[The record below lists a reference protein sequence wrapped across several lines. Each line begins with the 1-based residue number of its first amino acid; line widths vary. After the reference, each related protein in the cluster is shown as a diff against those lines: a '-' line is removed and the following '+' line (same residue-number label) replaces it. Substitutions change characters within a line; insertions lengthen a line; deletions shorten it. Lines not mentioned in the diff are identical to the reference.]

1 MKSRKK
7 NSKLPK
13 CSILLII
20 LGFLINLIPVIL
32 FAIFFIITINNEPI
46 HKDLIIEQ
54 EPIISYDEE
63 KNVYTITGFIQNTS
77 HTDYY
82 YVDVVYKLYD
92 ENGNE
97 IVTINDGYLDI
108 GLNDTMKDLLV
119 NFLGAIVFSCLGY
132 FYIISNGS
140 NKFITHFIPHKGPRK
155 YLKIDKEQTK

>member
-13 CSILLII
+13 WSIWLII

-92 ENGNE
+92 ENGN
-97 IVTINDGYLDI
+97 
-108 GLNDTMKDLLV
+108 LV
-119 NFLGAIVFSCLGY
+119 GEASDCVGE
-132 FYIISNGS
+132 ISNSSTKRFKAEYEGFNS
-140 NKFITHFIPHKGPRK
+140 NSITKYKLEMLKG
-155 YLKIDKEQTK
+155 I